1 MSCSML
7 SAVRHFQGCHH
18 KKIVFT
24 NFYKY
29 KHARTQ
35 VCASTH
41 TSYTHTHTHTHHTQ
55 KPTYTH
61 TQQHTRCTPFLQS
74 ALRLAPRFTDAYNN
88 LAGALASRGDVS
100 GVCSCVCLWS
110 VCVVCVYVCVCLHV
124 CVCSVCV
131 GWKGNGVWGC
141 I

>member
-1 MSCSML
+1 MPPQEDCL
-7 SAVRHFQGCHH
+7 
-18 KKIVFT
+18 
-24 NFYKY
+24 YKFLQIQ
-29 KHARTQ
+29 T
-35 VCASTH
+35 CTH
-41 TSYTHTHTHTHHTQ
+41 TSVRKHTHIIYTHTHTHTHHTQ